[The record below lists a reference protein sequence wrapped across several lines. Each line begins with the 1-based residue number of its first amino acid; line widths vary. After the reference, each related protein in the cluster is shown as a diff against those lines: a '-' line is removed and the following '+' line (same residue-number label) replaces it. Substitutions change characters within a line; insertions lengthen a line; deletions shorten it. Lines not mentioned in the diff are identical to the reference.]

1 MPVLT
6 RRNRGALGWPTGF
19 DALAELQRDF
29 DRLVGR
35 VFGDGGE
42 NIYLPYNVDIREDE
56 DHFYVSA
63 EMPGMKKDDIEV
75 TLEAGVLTI
84 SGEKKMESQ
93 HEKCDWHIQERRYG
107 KFSRSFTLP
116 SAVDESKVNATLK
129 DGVLTITLDKRE
141 DVKPKK
147 IAVSEK

>member
-1 MPVLT
+1 
-6 RRNRGALGWPTGF
+6 LGWPTGF
-19 DALAELQRDF
+19 DALSDLQRDF

-42 NIYLPYNVDIREDE
+42 SIYLPYNVDIREDE
-56 DHFYVSA
+56 NHFYVAA
-63 EMPGMKKDDIEV
+63 EMPGMKKDDIDV

-84 SGEKKMESQ
+84 SGEKKLETA
-93 HEKCDWHIQERRYG
+93 HEKSDWHIQERRYG

-116 SAVDESKVNATLK
+116 SAVDETKVNATLK

-141 DVKPKK
+141 EVKPKK